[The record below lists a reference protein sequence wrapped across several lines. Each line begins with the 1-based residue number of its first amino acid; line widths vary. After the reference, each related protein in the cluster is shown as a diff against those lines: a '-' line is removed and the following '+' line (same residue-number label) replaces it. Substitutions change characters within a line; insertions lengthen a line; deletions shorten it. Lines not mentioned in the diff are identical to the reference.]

1 MSVLEVRDAAG
12 SSLSPPRAA
21 MKPAL
26 FVGLEGALVDEARFG
41 SSTGPIQHARG
52 AREALAALAGAGFC
66 IVVVANQSGL
76 ALGRFS
82 RWEFSRREARLQQDM
97 QEAGVTLGSF
107 VICPHAPGADGRP
120 ACLCRLP
127 APGLLVR
134 AARSRGLDMARSWI
148 VGSTREEAE
157 AGWRAGCRS
166 VLLEAPLQHDA
177 EAARAWPAGTRQPD
191 RRCSDWEQV
200 THELLEERAQER
212 AQARTQVQALP

>member
-1 MSVLEVRDAAG
+1 MSALEAPEAAT
-12 SSLSPPRAA
+12 SAVSPPRAS

-26 FVGLEGALVDEARFG
+26 FVGLEGALVDEVRFG
-41 SSTGPIQHARG
+41 SSTGPIQHAHG
-52 AREALAALAGAGFC
+52 AREALAALARAGFC

-107 VICPHAPGADGRP
+107 VICPHAPGADGGP

-157 AGWRAGCRS
+157 AGRRAGCRS
-166 VLLEAPLQHDA
+166 VLLDTPLHAPLQH
-177 EAARAWPAGTRQPD
+177 AATAAPAWPAGTREPD
-191 RRCSDWEQV
+191 RRCSDWAQV
-200 THELLEERAQER
+200 THELLTERAQVR
-212 AQARTQVQALP
+212 ALP